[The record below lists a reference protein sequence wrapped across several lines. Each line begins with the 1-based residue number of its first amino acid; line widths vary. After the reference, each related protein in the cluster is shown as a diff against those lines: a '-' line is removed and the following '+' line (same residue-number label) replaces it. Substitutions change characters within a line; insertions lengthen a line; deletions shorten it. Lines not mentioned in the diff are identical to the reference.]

1 MSWDN
6 DDLQDSIANL
16 QRHQML
22 MNQQKQLE
30 EQQKQNASTQASI
43 RVPQEKTYKCPAC
56 AEWIKAEAKICKHC
70 RTDVSV
76 AFAEKRAAEEKA
88 VLDQKKR
95 FEKEKAEEQAR
106 KLKEEKAD
114 LQRREELRLRQVEEL
129 QAKREARAKRIFSL
143 KKEAKSKKG
152 LAVIAAIAS
161 VIAVLIVSNITA
173 GIRQSEQQAALEAEA
188 RQNALIEAKEKQR
201 QLDIESR
208 HLPAV
213 CANFSKTLNVI
224 TDTVFNHSELKLAN
238 QGLKTSLNKWE
249 VGQGSG
255 ANFENFKGFSKALEE
270 PTKDK
275 VSNTRQWFAGL
286 GTSAL
291 IDSCN
296 LENKF
301 TYPSPVTYRGGCWPE
316 TDNPT
321 QVELQVQN
329 RGGTWSKVLN
339 KTPVWQAHCRDLGID
354 RDYGYEFVVDRG
366 LLRTNQD
373 TYGTYRAKLSNLDG
387 SQLWDGFSVKYTC
400 ESKSTQ
406 SVDEL
411 YSDGYCIEQ

>member
-1 MSWDN
+1 MSWNN
-6 DDLQDSIANL
+6 DDMQDLIANA
-16 QRHQML
+16 QRAEML
-22 MNQQKQLE
+22 RQQDRQLE
-30 EQQKQNASTQASI
+30 ELKKQNNRQPIPRSE
-43 RVPQEKTYKCPAC
+43 PQEKTYKCPAC

-70 RTDVSV
+70 RTDVSA
-76 AFAEKRAAEEKA
+76 AFAKKTAAEEKA
-88 VLDQKKR
+88 ALDQKKR

-106 KLKEEKAD
+106 KLKEEEAE
-114 LQRREELRLRQVEEL
+114 LQRRERQGMLVLEEL
-129 QAKREARAKRIFSL
+129 QAKQRARSEQLSKL
-143 KKEAKSKKG
+143 KKQAKSKKG
-152 LAVIAAIAS
+152 MTLITAIAS
-161 VIAVLIVSNITA
+161 VVAVLIAGTIVS
-173 GIRQSEQQAALEAEA
+173 GIRQAQLQSELEAEA
-188 RQNALIEAKEKQR
+188 KQNALIKAQEKQR
-201 QLDIESR
+201 ELDIESL

-213 CANFSKTLNVI
+213 CTDFSNTLNVI
-224 TDTVFNHSELKLAN
+224 TDRVFNESKLQLAN
-238 QGLKTSLNKWE
+238 KGLQSSLKKWE

-255 ANFENFKGFSKALEE
+255 ASFDNFTGFSKALEK

-275 VSNTRQWFAGL
+275 VSNTRQWLAGV

-296 LENKF
+296 LEKKF

-321 QVELQVQN
+321 QVELEVQN
-329 RGGTWSKVLN
+329 RGGTWNKILN
-339 KTPVWQAHCRDLGID
+339 QTPSWQWHCFDLGID
-354 RDYGYEFVVDRG
+354 RDYGYVFVVDRG
-366 LLRTNQD
+366 LLRTNRD
-373 TYGTYRAKLSNLDG
+373 TYGIYRAKLSNLDG

>member
-1 MSWDN
+1 MQ
-6 DDLQDSIANL
+6 DLIANA
-16 QRHQML
+16 QRAEML
-22 MNQQKQLE
+22 RQQDRQLE
-30 EQQKQNASTQASI
+30 ELKKPNNRQAIPSGE
-43 RVPQEKTYKCPAC
+43 PQEKMYMCPAC

-70 RTDVSV
+70 RTDVSA
-76 AFAEKRAAEEKA
+76 AFAEKTAAEEKA
-88 VLDQKKR
+88 SLAQKKR
-95 FEKEKAEEQAR
+95 LEKEKAEEQAR
-106 KLKEEKAD
+106 KLKEEEAE
-114 LQRREELRLRQVEEL
+114 LQRREQLRLFQVEEL
-129 QAKREARAKRIFSL
+129 QAKRKARSEQIIRL
-143 KKEAKSKKG
+143 KQQAKSKKG
-152 LAVIAAIAS
+152 LSIIAAIVS
-161 VIAVLIVSNITA
+161 VVAILIASNIVA
-173 GIRQSEQQAALEAEA
+173 GIRQAEQRSALEAEA
-188 RQNALIEAKEKQR
+188 RENALIEAQEKQKEF
-201 QLDIESR
+201 DIESI
-208 HLPAV
+208 HVPAV

-224 TDTVFNHSELKLAN
+224 TDTVFNQSKLQLAN

-255 ANFENFKGFSKALEE
+255 ANFENFKGFSKALEK

-275 VSNTRQWFAGL
+275 VSNTRQWFSGL

-339 KTPVWQAHCRDLGID
+339 KTPGWQTHCFDLGID

-373 TYGTYRAKLSNLDG
+373 TYGIYRAKLSNLDG